1 VNGVALTCRQLIA
14 HARRRER
21 PLLAFHAGAVT
32 EEFAE
37 GSTARVQL
45 KRSPARFP
53 LDPDFDFDL
62 LYGRHLA
69 RIGAAMEAFDPD
81 VVHITGPGDVGLMGA
96 LMARRKNIPLVA
108 SWHTNV
114 HEFAA
119 RRLEAAARKLP
130 VSINPAAR
138 KLENFI
144 LNRMIWFYRMAQA
157 ILAPNRDL
165 CEMLEGRT
173 GRPVFLMPR
182 GVDTGMFAPGRRTR
196 RAGPFTYGYVGRI
209 TSEKSVRLLADVE
222 RALQAAGKRDYRF
235 VITGHGPEEP
245 WLRRNL
251 LKAEFTGVLRGL
263 PLAEAYANIDMLLF
277 PSRTDAFGNV
287 VQEAQASG
295 VPPLVTNSGGPR
307 FLVRHRV
314 DGFVAE
320 SDSDFVQLA
329 VDAMDDPRFDSIRR
343 AARARAETC
352 SWENVFDDVF
362 SVYQRFARRP
372 APVQR
377 MEQSQCRA

>member
-1 VNGVALTCRQLIA
+1 
-14 HARRRER
+14 
-21 PLLAFHAGAVT
+21 
-32 EEFAE
+32 
-37 GSTARVQL
+37 
-45 KRSPARFP
+45 
-53 LDPDFDFDL
+53 
-62 LYGRHLA
+62 
-69 RIGAAMEAFDPD
+69 
-81 VVHITGPGDVGLMGA
+81 
-96 LMARRKNIPLVA
+96 
-108 SWHTNV
+108 
-114 HEFAA
+114 
-119 RRLEAAARKLP
+119 
-130 VSINPAAR
+130 
-138 KLENFI
+138 
-144 LNRMIWFYRMAQA
+144 
-157 ILAPNRDL
+157 
-165 CEMLEGRT
+165 MLEGRT